1 MLSNSFEGGRHS
13 VIIKKLNTMNEFVL
27 IFRTDYLPE
36 AKFSPDEMQSMMQ
49 HWQNWM
55 GSIAAQN
62 KLASTGNRLGSSG
75 ATLKPGN
82 VITNGPFAEIKEI
95 ITGYI
100 VVRAESIDE
109 AAEMAKGCPLVVG
122 GGGQVEVRNII
133 PMGN

>member
-1 MLSNSFEGGRHS
+1 
-13 VIIKKLNTMNEFVL
+13 MNEFAL

-36 AKFSPDEMQSMMQ
+36 VKFSPAEMQSMMQ

-55 GSIAAQN
+55 GGIAAQN
-62 KLASTGNRLGSSG
+62 KLADTGNRLGSNG

-100 VVRAESIDE
+100 VIKAESIDE
-109 AAEMAKGCPLVVG
+109 AAEIAKGCPLVVG
-122 GGGQVEVRNII
+122 GGGKVEVRNIV
-133 PMGN
+133 PLGN